1 MQYFLEFLRRI
12 KVTNFLQASLLLRPT
27 YIVSSGFL
35 GIPVIQAQTQN
46 KGEVLSVQI
55 SRIILAAGFR
65 GSIGN
70 AQVAL
75 AVVTKE

>member
-27 YIVSSGFL
+27 HIVSSGLL

-46 KGEVLSVQI
+46 ESEVLSVQI